1 MGRNSYPQGQIDDM
15 EPSTVQELVTSLK
28 QLHDKG
34 KPETDEEIKQ
44 RIDEY
49 FLFCQQSSIRPG
61 IESLCMALH
70 ISRTTLFNWNNGTGC
85 SEMCQEL
92 IQSAKAFI
100 GAFIEQAMLGGKISP
115 PSGIFLM
122 KNWLSYKDAISIEE
136 SILFKFRRNNPER
149 YAYYAEQMGAGLGRE
164 NSSKT
169 RDIKQLEEEQKKRNE
184 IMEIPDTMA
193 RHKAIAENLALFGR

>member
-15 EPSTVQELVTSLK
+15 ETSTVQELVTSLK
-28 QLHDKG
+28 QLHDRG

-49 FLFCQQSSIRPG
+49 FSFCQQSSIRPG

-85 SEMCQEL
+85 SERCQEL
-92 IQSAKAFI
+92 IQSAKSFI
-100 GAFIEQAMLGGKISP
+100 AAYIEQALLSGKVSP

-122 KNWLSYKDAISIEE
+122 KKRLSYKDTVSIEE
-136 SILFKFRRNNPER
+136 SIPNKEEKHVLTASELPR
-149 YAYYAEQMGAGLGRE
+149 LGELTKCTGKIAAQLPRL
-164 NSSKT
+164 
-169 RDIKQLEEEQKKRNE
+169 RDELQE
-184 IMEIPDTMA
+184 
-193 RHKAIAENLALFGR
+193 

>member
-1 MGRNSYPQGQIDDM
+1 MAKNSYPQGQIDDM
-15 EPSTVQELVTSLK
+15 EPSAVQEIVTSLK
-28 QLHDKG
+28 QLHDRG

-44 RIDEY
+44 RIEEY
-49 FLFCQQSSIRPG
+49 FSFCQQSSIRPG

-70 ISRTTLFNWNNGTGC
+70 ISRTTLFNWNNGTNC
-85 SEMCQEL
+85 SKECKEL

-136 SILFKFRRNNPER
+136 SIPNKEEHRILTADQLPRLDGSGDTPGGSISTLP
-149 YAYYAEQMGAGLGRE
+149 QLGG
-164 NSSKT
+164 
-169 RDIKQLEEEQKKRNE
+169 EE
-184 IMEIPDTMA
+184 D
-193 RHKAIAENLALFGR
+193 

>member
-1 MGRNSYPQGQIDDM
+1 MGKNYPQGALDEM

-34 KPETDEEIKQ
+34 KPQTDNEIRK

-49 FLFCQQSSIRPG
+49 FTFCQQSSIRPG

-70 ISRTTLFNWNNGTGC
+70 ISRTTLFNWNNGTNC
-85 SEMCQEL
+85 SGECQEL
-92 IQSAKAFI
+92 IQSAKSFI
-100 GAFIEQAMLGGKISP
+100 GAYIEQAMLGGKISP

-136 SILFKFRRNNPER
+136 SIPNTTEKRALS
-149 YAYYAEQMGAGLGRE
+149 AAELPKLGDWQQD
-164 NSSKT
+164 K
-169 RDIKQLEEEQKKRNE
+169 EQE
-184 IMEIPDTMA
+184 IEWQED
-193 RHKAIAENLALFGR
+193 

>member
-1 MGRNSYPQGQIDDM
+1 MAKNSYPQGQIDDL
-15 EPSTVQELVTSLK
+15 EPTTVQEIVSSLR
-28 QLHDKG
+28 QLHDRG
-34 KPETDEEIKQ
+34 KPTTDEEIKQ

-70 ISRTTLFNWNNGTGC
+70 ISRTTLFNWNNGTNC
-85 SEMCQEL
+85 SERCQEYV
-92 IQSAKAFI
+92 QSAKAFI

-136 SILFKFRRNNPER
+136 SIPNKETKRILTADELPK
-149 YAYYAEQMGAGLGRE
+149 LGE
-164 NSSKT
+164 PATLQSGNLP
-169 RDIKQLEEEQKKRNE
+169 QLGMKLNYGEGEHE
-184 IMEIPDTMA
+184 
-193 RHKAIAENLALFGR
+193 F

>member
-28 QLHDKG
+28 QLHDRG

-70 ISRTTLFNWNNGTGC
+70 ISRTTLFNWNNGIGC

-136 SILFKFRRNNPER
+136 SIPNKAYSDCCRTAKTGRTCNSTER
-149 YAYYAEQMGAGLGRE
+149 GFTKIG
-164 NSSKT
+164 
-169 RDIKQLEEEQKKRNE
+169 NE
-184 IMEIPDTMA
+184 I
-193 RHKAIAENLALFGR
+193 RLWGGRK